1 LRRIRKDSLGYAL
14 SLDLL
19 LALIPLTIMLG
30 MVTADMDN
38 MLYNVQDTI
47 FESSMDR
54 VAQDTANALVA
65 TSGTP
70 QNWDKTGIKDN
81 TTIGLANYNEGTGKP
96 VESSISA
103 NKFAAA
109 AADYNRNRNSS
120 ALQRMVGNQYGFC
133 VKVFT
138 LKDPKQVGLI
148 GNSSAGNGAKDV
160 MRVERI
166 VLFSQFDT
174 LCSLKNIK
182 YTGETRVYTIDTSNF
197 QTSYDSNQSYDY
209 WILMVNNGFT
219 GITVNINSNQI
230 PFDSSNITEAYQ
242 IDPSYL
248 NLNETDKSKFYD
260 NTVTL
265 NGTGSFPSSMDFY
278 IVQTVKNSATAD
290 DITADT
296 VVPKKCKFIFYLWA
310 K

>member
-1 LRRIRKDSLGYAL
+1 MRRIRKDSLGYAL

-47 FESSMDR
+47 FGSSMDR
-54 VAQDTANALVA
+54 VATDTVNALVS

-70 QNWDKTGIKDN
+70 YNWDKTGIKDN
-81 TTIGLANYNEGTGKP
+81 TTIGLANYDEGTGKP
-96 VESSISA
+96 LESSISA

-109 AADYNRNRNSS
+109 TADYNANKENSK
-120 ALQRMVGNQYGFC
+120 LQEMIGNQYGFF
-133 VKVFT
+133 VNVST
-138 LKDPKQVGLI
+138 LGNDPKQVGHI
-148 GNSSAGNGAKDV
+148 GDPPTDNVTDV
-160 MRVERI
+160 VRVERI
-166 VLFSQFDT
+166 VLFSQFDA
-174 LCSLKNIK
+174 LCSLKDIR

-197 QTSYDSNQSYDY
+197 QTSYQSNQSYDY

-219 GITVNINSNQI
+219 GVTVNINSNQLL
-230 PFDSSNITEAYQ
+230 FDSSNITEAYQ

-278 IVQTVKNSATAD
+278 IVQTVKNSAAAN
-290 DITADT
+290 DIIADT
-296 VVPKKCKFIFYLWA
+296 VVPKNCKFVFYLWA